1 MNKIIV
7 LLISISTSASAGIYK
22 WTDSNGNV
30 HFGDKPVNNPAATE
44 MNIKVNKNAGVT
56 NSSGNKVDREY
67 LLKKIDEKKQDDA
80 EKRKE
85 KRELNKKHKMLCNNY
100 RVEYENQIRAN
111 ALFKMD
117 ANGERD
123 YLSDKERAA
132 RKKKIQK
139 GINKYCH

>member
-1 MNKIIV
+1 MKNIII
-7 LLISISTSASAGIYK
+7 LLLLVSSPVSAGIYK
-22 WTDSNGNV
+22 WTDSKGNV

-44 MNIKVNKNAGVT
+44 LDIKVNRSAGVT
-56 NSSGNKVDREY
+56 NSSGKKKDREY
-67 LLKKIDEKKQDDA
+67 LLKKIDERKQEDA
-80 EKRKE
+80 AKRKE

-100 RVEYENQIRAN
+100 KIEYQNQIRAN

-117 ANGERD
+117 ANGERT

-139 GINKYCH
+139 GIKKYCH

>member
-1 MNKIIV
+1 MNKIII
-7 LLISISTSASAGIYK
+7 LLLLVSSPVSAGIYK

-30 HFGDKPVNNPAATE
+30 HFGDKPVDNTGATE

-67 LLKKIDEKKQDDA
+67 LIKKIDEKKQDDA

-100 RVEYENQIRAN
+100 RVKYENQIRAN
-111 ALFKMD
+111 SLFTMD
-117 ANGERD
+117 ANGERT

-132 RKKKIQK
+132 RKKMIQK
-139 GINKYCH
+139 GIKKYCH